1 MRRFAGDTHVPFHC
15 KAIDLSC
22 NGKRTLLV
30 VVWGVV
36 VAVVQVVRK
45 MPFDVRESLFD
56 GQGT

>member
-22 NGKRTLLV
+22 NGKRTRV
-30 VVWGVV
+30 VVRGVV
-36 VAVVQVVRK
+36 VVVVQVVRK
-45 MPFDVRESLFD
+45 MPFVVKESLFD

>member
-22 NGKRTLLV
+22 NGKRTL
-30 VVWGVV
+30 V
-36 VAVVQVVRK
+36 VAVVGQVVRK
-45 MPFDVRESLFD
+45 MPFVVRESLFD